1 MLSRNR
7 VVALALLL
15 AILTPSVHVVAQA
28 ETYPTV
34 NIGYIELQLEPSDFS
49 PLTTSFAPFRENE
62 EIVTILAH
70 NSTMFWTALGPVGE
84 NLEVN
89 HSVSAFAIVQINNT
103 GFYETLIALT
113 TDNQTLE
120 WVSPLSSETIA
131 NFSIVAEAATSFFSD
146 DGHYW
151 GLCEE
156 FIVLPG
162 SAMGQSLN
170 HVWRLTFHLVAEGE
184 RWMLIL
190 DDNGNILTTQAWDI
204 PCQSCP
210 DPLPMLLGTSLVIA
224 GSLAVLIVLF
234 RRKD

>member
-1 MLSRNR
+1 MLRRNR
-7 VVALALLL
+7 EVALALLL
-15 AILTPSVHVVAQA
+15 AILIPSVHVVAQA
-28 ETYPTV
+28 ENYPTV
-34 NIGYIELQLEPSDFS
+34 NIGFVELQLDPSDFS
-49 PLTTSFAPFRENE
+49 PLTANYAPFRENE
-62 EIVTILAH
+62 KIVAILAH
-70 NSTMFWTALGPVGE
+70 NSTMFWTALGPVDE
-84 NLEVN
+84 NLELN
-89 HSVSAFAIVQINNT
+89 HSVSTFAIVQINNT

-120 WVSPLSSETIA
+120 WTSPLGSETIT
-131 NFSIVAEAATSFFSD
+131 NFSIIAQAATSFFSD

-162 SAMGQSLN
+162 SAVGQSLN
-170 HVWRLTFHLVAEGE
+170 HVWRMTFHLVAEGE

-190 DDNGNILTTQAWDI
+190 DNNGNILTTQAWAI
-204 PCQSCP
+204 PCLSCP

-224 GSLAVLIVLF
+224 ASLVVLIVLF